1 VHQGGGGCG
10 PMTTIASMVS
20 RRMQGPVVD
29 KTGLTGLWDFFL
41 FFSGNGNR
49 ASLPTAGSTT
59 DSAIP
64 NFAEALQDQL
74 GLKMESSR
82 GLVETL
88 VIDSARQPTEN

>member
-1 VHQGGGGCG
+1 
-10 PMTTIASMVS
+10 MASIVAMVS

-41 FFSGNGNR
+41 FYSGSGNGR
-49 ASLPTAGSTT
+49 TPLPVAGSTA
-59 DSAIP
+59 DPGLP

-82 GLVETL
+82 GLVDTL
-88 VIDSARQPTEN
+88 VIDSAHPPTEN